1 MVKSMTMEKKRAIF
15 EGRYKVRSTWPSI
28 MKRLAHVR
36 APKIALCLVA
46 ALALSGLMPDDNLDC
61 VELFSGEDS

>member
-1 MVKSMTMEKKRAIF
+1 MVKTMTIEKQQAIF

-28 MKRLAHVR
+28 MKRLTHVR

-46 ALALSGLMPDDNLDC
+46 ALALSGLKPEDNLDC